1 MDKTVTGTVLVEP
14 LNGSQSIVKVAP
26 AIFHSAKS
34 PKLHS
39 ISDCSTCSKF
49 VASELAALLST
60 SALRCQPLL
69 SLCVPFP
76 CFLLPYL
83 LTSFCPSTLYGYVY
97 TRLAR
102 ISIPSRR
109 VASPRRILRDAR
121 ARSRGALSRR
131 GSSIKGN
138 SRNAR

>member
-49 VASELAALLST
+49 VASELAVLLST

-76 CFLLPYL
+76 CFSPPLPPDFLLSLYAL
-83 LTSFCPSTLYGYVY
+83 RLCIYSFAAHFHPIASS
-97 TRLAR
+97 R
-102 ISIPSRR
+102 IS
-109 VASPRRILRDAR
+109 AKDTRDAR
-121 ARSRGALSRR
+121 ASRCAL
-131 GSSIKGN
+131 
-138 SRNAR
+138 